1 MQDKF
6 TESVTDISGHK
17 SHIFS
22 LGTNFLKYQTIRTSG
37 LLVIELKKFYYMYM
51 VKLTVIS

>member
-6 TESVTDISGHK
+6 TESVTDSEISGHK

-22 LGTNFLKYQTIRTSG
+22 LGTNFLKCQTIRTSG
-37 LLVIELKKFYYMYM
+37 LSVIKLKKFYC
-51 VKLTVIS
+51 